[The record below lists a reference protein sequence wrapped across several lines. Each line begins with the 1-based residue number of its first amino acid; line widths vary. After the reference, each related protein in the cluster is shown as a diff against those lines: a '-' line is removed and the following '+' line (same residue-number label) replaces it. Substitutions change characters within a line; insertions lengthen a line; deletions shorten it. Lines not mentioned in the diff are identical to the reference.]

1 MTTHSARPRKSWQ
14 RSLESIE
21 FAALPVALMSS
32 QAIEAEK
39 LAAQFG
45 LGYLSRDGFQ
55 KLADLLEFCAESC
68 TCEAHRAKLRADV
81 IVSKPQRVG

>member
-1 MTTHSARPRKSWQ
+1 MTTPLARPRKSWQ
-14 RSLESIE
+14 RSLESTE
-21 FAALPVALMSS
+21 FAVPHVALMSS

-81 IVSKPQRVG
+81 IVSKSQRW